1 MTALSKKDREIL
13 NLRAARMSSASI
25 AVMVG
30 WSEAKV
36 YNRLAALQVYS
47 AADALDRIAGK
58 SVLNLAGLA
67 AFGDEA
73 FALLLKSMVEA
84 IAQAAAPAAA
94 KVAPVPAPR
103 PVAATRVEA
112 VVAQPRP
119 APPRSA
125 PRPSTPGPERSR
137 PAAPR
142 PARRAAEHEKPA
154 PNGASLPP
162 PPAGRRALLGA
173 VRLRPVSPR
182 VAAWAGH
189 FRRARWSLAEVA
201 HLFDVSEDALAV
213 ALGEAA

>member
-30 WSEAKV
+30 WAEAKV

-58 SVLNLAGLA
+58 SPLNLAGLA

-73 FALLLKSMVEA
+73 FALLIKSMAEA
-84 IAQAAAPAAA
+84 IPQA
-94 KVAPVPAPR
+94 
-103 PVAATRVEA
+103 AATRVEA

-137 PAAPR
+137 PVAPR
-142 PARRAAEHEKPA
+142 PARRAAEHDKPA
-154 PNGASLPP
+154 PVGASVPP
-162 PPAGRRALLGA
+162 PPAARRALLGA
-173 VRLRPVSPR
+173 VRLKPVSPR

-201 HLFDVSEDALAV
+201 HLFDVSEDALAL

>member
-1 MTALSKKDREIL
+1 MTALSKKDQEIL
-13 NLRAARMSSASI
+13 TLRAARMSSASI

-58 SVLNLAGLA
+58 SPLNLAGLA

-73 FALLLKSMVEA
+73 FALLIKSMAEA
-84 IAQAAAPAAA
+84 IAQAAA

-103 PVAATRVEA
+103 PVAATRVEV
-112 VVAQPRP
+112 VVAPP
-119 APPRSA
+119 TAAPPRSA
-125 PRPSTPGPERSR
+125 PRHSTPGQERSR
-137 PAAPR
+137 PVAPR

-154 PNGASLPP
+154 PVGASVPP
-162 PPAGRRALLGA
+162 PPAARRALLGA
-173 VRLRPVSPR
+173 VRLKPVSPR

-201 HLFDVSEDALAV
+201 HLFDVSEDALAL